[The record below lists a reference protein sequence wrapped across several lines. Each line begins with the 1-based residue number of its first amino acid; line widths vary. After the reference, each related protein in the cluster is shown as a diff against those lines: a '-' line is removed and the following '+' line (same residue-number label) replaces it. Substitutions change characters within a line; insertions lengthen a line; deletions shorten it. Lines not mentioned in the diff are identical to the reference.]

1 MYFVFAHTYNVLL
14 MYVLRHGAA
23 VPCLPGR
30 GVKDDASGAD
40 EQRVVD
46 LRQQCLVQPPVVADH
61 ADAVLPRVSVVDEL
75 RDDVDRQSV
84 HARHAANAAVV
95 VRCIQQEAFW
105 HYLGKAMIMTSGEA
119 GANR

>member
-40 EQRVVD
+40 EQRVVY
-46 LRQQCLVQPPVVADH
+46 LRQQCLVQPAIVADH
-61 ADAVLPRVSVVDEL
+61 ANAVLPRVSVVDEL
-75 RDDVDRQSV
+75 RDDVDRQPV
-84 HARHAANAAVV
+84 HARHAADAAVV
-95 VRCIQQEAFW
+95 VRWIEQEAF
-105 HYLGKAMIMTSGEA
+105 
-119 GANR
+119 